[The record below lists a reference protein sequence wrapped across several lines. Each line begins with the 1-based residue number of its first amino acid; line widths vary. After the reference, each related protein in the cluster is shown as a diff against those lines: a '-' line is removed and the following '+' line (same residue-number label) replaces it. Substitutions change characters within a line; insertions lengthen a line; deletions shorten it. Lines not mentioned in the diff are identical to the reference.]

1 MKEINVK
8 LNGYIC
14 ASHNLKLDVRIIL
27 SYNFTVIKKST
38 HRSMPTHI
46 LRFIPANMPQKKP
59 PKHTQKTF
67 YDTFFKS
74 YKNITKSTYSWQ
86 NITGT

>member
-1 MKEINVK
+1 MNVK

-38 HRSMPTHI
+38 HRSMPKHI
-46 LRFIPANMPQKKP
+46 LKIHTSKYATKKT

>member
-1 MKEINVK
+1 MT
-8 LNGYIC
+8 LQ
-14 ASHNLKLDVRIIL
+14 SLKNQHTEACPHT
-27 SYNFTVIKKST
+27 Y
-38 HRSMPTHI
+38 

-74 YKNITKSTYSWQ
+74 YKNIIKSTYSWQ
-86 NITGT
+86 NITGTWTC